1 MTYFWGFVQAV
12 PTANKDAYTEHAQQ
26 AWPIFRKLGAVRA
39 VECWGEDIPKGRQT
53 DFYRATQCKEDET
66 PVFSWIEWPDKAT
79 ADKAGAQM
87 QDYPDFQAMPP
98 MPFDGMRM
106 FWGGFVPVYSFGAS
120 KPGSYVQGFVLAVP
134 EKNKDAYV
142 RMASSAEQMFRD
154 KGATHMVENWGDDVP
169 HGKVT
174 DFYRAADAK
183 EGETPVF
190 SWIEWPDRATADK
203 AAKEMEAEMAGADMG
218 DMPFDGMRMFWGG
231 FVPVMDKS

>member
-1 MTYFWGFVQAV
+1 
-12 PTANKDAYTEHAQQ
+12 
-26 AWPIFRKLGAVRA
+26 
-39 VECWGEDIPKGRQT
+39 
-53 DFYRATQCKEDET
+53 
-66 PVFSWIEWPDKAT
+66 
-79 ADKAGAQM
+79 M
-87 QDYPDFQAMPP
+87 QDHPDFQAMPP